1 MVAMPTQNAM
11 QRRVQVCTQQSS
23 AANKSVTV
31 CLLCCFLQDIPP
43 GITAVLTKS
52 STDVLSH
59 VAIRARSQGVLL
71 ATCFE
76 DAEWQRL
83 VAMQVG
89 VGATCLWI
97 TWGVG
102 AFYPI
107 RQQQQQEHKLCF
119 KDAEWQSLVAM
130 QVRAGAV

>member
-1 MVAMPTQNAM
+1 
-11 QRRVQVCTQQSS
+11 
-23 AANKSVTV
+23 
-31 CLLCCFLQDIPP
+31 LQDIPP

-83 VAMQVG
+83 VAMQV
-89 VGATCLWI
+89 
-97 TWGVG
+97 
-102 AFYPI
+102 
-107 RQQQQQEHKLCF
+107 R
-119 KDAEWQSLVAM
+119 
-130 QVRAGAV
+130 